1 MEKPIVLGVEGERAE
16 LVMSAGGGICI
27 EPETAKDLAI
37 QVLKLYRDPAMCQ
50 ELGSSGRRYVLEHF
64 DRQVLARHLAD
75 VIQRAVGKWVKWKLP
90 GCRGETWVLFNG
102 IMSLVLRKHAFGF
115 CK

>member
-1 MEKPIVLGVEGERAE
+1 MEKPIVLGVEGESAE

-27 EPETAKDLAI
+27 EPESAKDLAI

-64 DRQVLARHLAD
+64 DREVLARRFAD
-75 VIQRAVGKWVKWKLP
+75 VMQ
-90 GCRGETWVLFNG
+90 
-102 IMSLVLRKHAFGF
+102 LV
-115 CK
+115 